1 MQIIV
6 GIGVARLIL
15 VGLVGRGA
23 GIRVSVPVVRHGAK
37 GGDDEGYGGKEN
49 EEGGADL

>member
-6 GIGVARLIL
+6 GIRVTGLVL

-23 GIRVSVPVVRHGAK
+23 GIRVSVPVVGHGV
-37 GGDDEGYGGKEN
+37 GDEDEGAYGVEVG
-49 EEGGADL
+49 LI

>member
-6 GIGVARLIL
+6 GIQSTGLVL

-23 GIRVSVPVVRHGAK
+23 GIRVSVPVVGHGV
-37 GGDDEGYGGKEN
+37 GDEDEGATG
-49 EEGGADL
+49 LRLV